1 MQAPG
6 QGPRPKLPRSAQ
18 GARNRP
24 RTGKG
29 SAAPGKRLYG
39 LPTPFFAADVLP
51 AGRVAVATRVAF
63 QHDL

>member
-1 MQAPG
+1 MQA
-6 QGPRPKLPRSAQ
+6 QGRAPRPSCP
-18 GARNRP
+18 GAP
-24 RTGKG
+24 RTHETGRGRGKG
-29 SAAPGKRLYG
+29 PANPGKRLYG